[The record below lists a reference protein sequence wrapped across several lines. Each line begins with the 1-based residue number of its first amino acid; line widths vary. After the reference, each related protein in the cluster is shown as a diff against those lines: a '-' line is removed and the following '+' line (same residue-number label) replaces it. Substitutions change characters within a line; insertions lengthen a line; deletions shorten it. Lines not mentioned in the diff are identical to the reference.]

1 MRLRITTAGT
11 KIATITAW
19 YIGIVVVTLTLGVTT
34 TPVAGYIAAVGL
46 PVAMVWFCTRTFPG
60 DSEDIAP
67 PRPWWRMTER
77 PAAGYVLGALF
88 AAQAIGYATAPA
100 SWAEPV
106 ARAAAFAVAAVIA
119 AGYLNSSAR
128 LTRGMAGAAR

>member
-19 YIGIVVVTLTLGVTT
+19 YIGIVVVTLTLGLTT

-46 PVAMVWFCTRTFPG
+46 PVAMVWFCTRTFRG
-60 DSEDIAP
+60 DSEDVAP
-67 PRPWWRMTER
+67 PRAWWRMTER
-77 PAAGYVLGALF
+77 PASGYVLGALF
-88 AAQAIGYATAPA
+88 AAQAIAYGIAPA

-106 ARAAAFAVAAVIA
+106 VRAAAFTAAAVIA

-128 LTRGMAGAAR
+128 LTRGDVRAAD